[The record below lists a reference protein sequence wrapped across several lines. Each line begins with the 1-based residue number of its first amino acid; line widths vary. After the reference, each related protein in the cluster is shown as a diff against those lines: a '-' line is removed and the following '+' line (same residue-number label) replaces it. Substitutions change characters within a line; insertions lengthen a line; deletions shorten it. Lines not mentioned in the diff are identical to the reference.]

1 MELFNEFRSIK
12 NSISLLNFNFSVKF
26 KTWGEEYK
34 YIRKK
39 KKKNTKFQYQVFPS
53 FPQFFFSSKFLSENG
68 ANKPKSI

>member
-12 NSISLLNFNFSVKF
+12 NSISLLNFNFSIKF
-26 KTWGEEYK
+26 KTWAEEYK
-34 YIRKK
+34 YIR

-53 FPQFFFSSKFLSENG
+53 FSQFFFSSKFLSENG

>member
-26 KTWGEEYK
+26 KTWAEEYK

-39 KKKNTKFQYQVFPS
+39 KKKKYQISIPS
-53 FPQFFFSSKFLSENG
+53 FSFILSIFFLVKILIRKRGE
-68 ANKPKSI
+68 

>member
-26 KTWGEEYK
+26 KTRGEEYK
-34 YIRKK
+34 YIR

-53 FPQFFFSSKFLSENG
+53 FSQFFFSSKFLSENG

>member
-39 KKKNTKFQYQVFPS
+39 KKKKKYQISIPS
-53 FPQFFFSSKFLSENG
+53 FSFILSIFFLVKILIRKRGE
-68 ANKPKSI
+68 

>member
-39 KKKNTKFQYQVFPS
+39 KKKKYQISIPS
-53 FPQFFFSSKFLSENG
+53 FSFILSIFFLVKILIRKRGE
-68 ANKPKSI
+68 

>member
-12 NSISLLNFNFSVKF
+12 NSISLLNFNFSIKF

-39 KKKNTKFQYQVFPS
+39 KKKKIPS
-53 FPQFFFSSKFLSENG
+53 FSFILSIFFLVKILIRKRGE
-68 ANKPKSI
+68 

>member
-26 KTWGEEYK
+26 KTWEEEYK
-34 YIRKK
+34 YIK

-53 FPQFFFSSKFLSENG
+53 FSQFFFSSKFLSENG

>member
-26 KTWGEEYK
+26 KTWAEEYK

-39 KKKNTKFQYQVFPS
+39 KKKKIPS
-53 FPQFFFSSKFLSENG
+53 FSFILSIFFLVKILIRKRGE
-68 ANKPKSI
+68 

>member
-39 KKKNTKFQYQVFPS
+39 KKKYQISIPS
-53 FPQFFFSSKFLSENG
+53 FSFILSIFFLVKILIRKRGE
-68 ANKPKSI
+68 

>member
-26 KTWGEEYK
+26 KTWEEEYK
-34 YIRKK
+34 YIKK

-53 FPQFFFSSKFLSENG
+53 FSQFFFSSKFLSENG